1 MAITVEDY
9 LFGPPTSQ
17 KFNGVELG
25 GSDAAAKV
33 SIKEDKVDHRPQ
45 GAAAPIAGLSRVIAS
60 VASATVK
67 LNEFSLAKV
76 QWLLH
81 NITPVVGTAG
91 THANGHSQV
100 LAADSAAG
108 ASVIKFPGVAL
119 ATSAANDDIVDTAT
133 AHGFTAGQRVKF
145 ESLTGGADI
154 VVGTVYFVIAANLA
168 ATTLQVS
175 LTLAGAAATFTTDM
189 TAGVLIPAYTAG
201 EYLKIGDSGE
211 TEIGIVDTLGTSG
224 SGGTGI
230 TLETPLIRA
239 HDAGDAILEVDDA
252 GTTVLQQR
260 IGMISEASHHDF
272 VFQAVGPDGEPAVIT
287 IFNALSGGNL
297 DIELG
302 ESDPAGTEVT
312 FTGYASKTDPTL
324 APWSWER
331 LTP

>member
-1 MAITVEDY
+1 MSISVTDY

-25 GSDAAAKV
+25 GSDAAAKI
-33 SIKEDKVDHRPQ
+33 SIKETKVDHRPL
-45 GAAAPIAGLSRVIAS
+45 GAASPIAGFSRVIETAVS
-60 VASATVK
+60 GIVT

-81 NITPVVGTAG
+81 NITPVVGTAAA
-91 THANGHSQV
+91 TANGYSQV
-100 LAADSAAG
+100 LAADAAAA

-119 ATSAANDDIVDTAT
+119 ATSAEADDIVDTAT

-145 ESLTGGADI
+145 ESLTGGTGI
-154 VVGTVYFVIAANLA
+154 VVGTTYFVIAANLA

-189 TAGVLIPAYTAG
+189 TAGVLVPAYAAA

-211 TEIGIVDTLGTSG
+211 TELAIIQTVGTSG

-230 TLETPLIRA
+230 TFTTPLIRA
-239 HDAGDAILEVDDA
+239 HDSGDAILQVADA
-252 GTTVLQQR
+252 GTTILQQR
-260 IGMISEASHHDF
+260 IGIIAEADHHDF
-272 VFQAVGPDGEPAVIT
+272 VFQAVGPDGEPSVVT
-287 IFNALSGGNL
+287 IFNALSDGNL
-297 DIELG
+297 EFELG
-302 ESDPAGTEVT
+302 ETGPAGSVVT